1 MYAVVNSICA
11 TCDDITGVRFE
22 IEGDASVR
30 FRDEVELDQEFSMN
44 RSYLPDDETGTAQE
58 ETVQTES
65 ETEPQTTS
73 KETAQQTEQVID
85 QGSVVG
91 VDPSIADYTGEES

>member
-58 ETVQTES
+58 TVQTES
-65 ETEPQTTS
+65 ETDLRRLPKRLHSRQS
-73 KETAQQTEQVID
+73 RSLIRD
-85 QGSVVG
+85 RL
-91 VDPSIADYTGEES
+91 